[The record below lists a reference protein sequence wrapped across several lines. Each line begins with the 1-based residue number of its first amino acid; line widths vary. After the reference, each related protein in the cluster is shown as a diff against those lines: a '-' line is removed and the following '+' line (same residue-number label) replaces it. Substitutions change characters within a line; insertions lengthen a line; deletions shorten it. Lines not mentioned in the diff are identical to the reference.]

1 MICIYYLTCD
11 IVWCY
16 VDGGKKC
23 CDVERAHINFI
34 NRENPISVLYST
46 YFHPQR
52 NTFPPFPRPLW
63 DAPAHAERTRA
74 ALDSPKANAVRGTR
88 VPSQPPVNA
97 AWQGT
102 RPTVICCEVADKNQY
117 NKLLGVVR
125 ITVQESGSD
134 WFTTVNYSAF

>member
-1 MICIYYLTCD
+1 MLRARPPDLTLMAL
-11 IVWCY
+11 VWSF
-16 VDGGKKC
+16 VLR
-23 CDVERAHINFI
+23 VTIINFI

-63 DAPAHAERTRA
+63 SAPAHPERTGA
-74 ALDSPKANAVRGTR
+74 ALDSFKANAPRGTI
-88 VPSQPPVNA
+88 S
-97 AWQGT
+97 
-102 RPTVICCEVADKNQY
+102 ADKNQY

-134 WFTTVNYSAF
+134 WFTTVNYLAF